1 MSYWCA
7 ARRASRLLM
16 GLRLSFLKRAESMSE
31 RSSGKRLKRR
41 CMQPT
46 NSRGASPLCRHGRR
60 SWTLRPG
67 FRVLKRSSWKRKR
80 QGKQDAADI
89 VRNALA
95 EGRPGSQCHI
105 LGAFRMS
112 ESYSAPRSIMK
123 GSHIAQIFVC
133 SKQGWSMATQAEIQ
147 EQQALLDAHRH
158 TLSIYLRQRALQ
170 GQAFAPPSI
179 ENGINEARN
188 NIRNIKKTLRSWAAL
203 VEDRPDD
210 EEQSSTD
217 ALDDTGGRQ
226 GMSILSIIGLLIFF
240 VGFALFGYVILS

>member
-1 MSYWCA
+1 
-7 ARRASRLLM
+7 
-16 GLRLSFLKRAESMSE
+16 
-31 RSSGKRLKRR
+31 
-41 CMQPT
+41 
-46 NSRGASPLCRHGRR
+46 
-60 SWTLRPG
+60 
-67 FRVLKRSSWKRKR
+67 
-80 QGKQDAADI
+80 
-89 VRNALA
+89 
-95 EGRPGSQCHI
+95 
-105 LGAFRMS
+105 
-112 ESYSAPRSIMK
+112 MK

-240 VGFALFGYVILS
+240 VGFALFGYVILSFISVGFSAIGGNSPTPPDTSRIPFQLIPIGAGLAFVGIFIASIGGIKLARSGRRSRR